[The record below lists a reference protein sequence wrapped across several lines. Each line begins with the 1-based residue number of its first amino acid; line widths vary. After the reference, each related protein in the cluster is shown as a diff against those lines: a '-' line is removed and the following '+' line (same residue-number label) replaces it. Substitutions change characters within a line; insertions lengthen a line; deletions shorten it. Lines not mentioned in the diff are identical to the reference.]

1 MVFGVIILSEK
12 QCDLILQ
19 RCNGI
24 DYMPIIDDGGELS
37 KTVSVE
43 DSFIRGSILSFDIV
57 VEKLQ
62 SLYGRLLRLLVQRK
76 DFAAKPALAYPR
88 ALRVSVRIVDRS
100 LEKIG
105 RRPFRT
111 ISKQTTFNGKR
122 LMGEPNQCVQESL
135 LKETALPL
143 LTSLLKDG
151 TILELNVTRLN
162 LAVVAFADIDD
173 TTSAKATKL
182 DDSTN
187 QRSLS
192 SYFSHRNLK
201 QTSNITKATMKSP
214 SPNKRS
220 LESPSPS
227 SSSAIKQSFE
237 RKKKLKPNSPQSVS
251 KEMKPPPGIDP
262 TVFASLPSDIA
273 NEVLKNPS
281 MQQTNFVKK
290 KKNKGI
296 TSFFKKR

>member
-1 MVFGVIILSEK
+1 
-12 QCDLILQ
+12 
-19 RCNGI
+19 
-24 DYMPIIDDGGELS
+24 MPIIDDGGELS

-62 SLYGRLLRLLVQRK
+62 LLYGRILRLLVQRK
-76 DFAAKPALAYPR
+76 EFAVNPALAYPR
-88 ALRVSVRIVDRS
+88 ALRVSVRIVDRR
-100 LEKIG
+100 LEKLG

-111 ISKQTTFNGKR
+111 ISKQTTFNGQR
-122 LMGEPNQCVQESL
+122 LMGESNQFLQESF

-162 LAVVAFADIDD
+162 LAVVSFADIDD
-173 TTSAKATKL
+173 TTSAKAIKL
-182 DDSTN
+182 DDSTK

-192 SYFSHRNLK
+192 SYFSNRSFK
-201 QTSNITKATMKSP
+201 QKSNVKKETMKSP
-214 SPNKRS
+214 SPHKRCLGFS
-220 LESPSPS
+220 SPS
-227 SSSAIKQSFE
+227 SSLPIKQSFE
-237 RKKKLKPNSPQSVS
+237 RRTKLKTNPTQSVS
-251 KEMKPPPGIDP
+251 KELKPPLGIDP

-281 MQQTNFVKK
+281 MQRTNFVRK
-290 KKNKGI
+290 KKNNGI
-296 TSFFKKR
+296 TSFFEKR